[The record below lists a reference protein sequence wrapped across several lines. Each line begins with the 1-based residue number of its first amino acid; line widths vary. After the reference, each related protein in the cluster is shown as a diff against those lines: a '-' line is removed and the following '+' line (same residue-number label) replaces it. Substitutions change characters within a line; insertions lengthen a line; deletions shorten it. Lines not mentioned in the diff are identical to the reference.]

1 MRNLLAYFL
10 SAVMISLLILPV
22 EPASS
27 RGSSSSSSSSSGRS
41 SGSSSTS
48 SYSSGKS
55 SGSSSTSSY
64 SSGRSSGSSS
74 TGSYS
79 SSRSSYS
86 SGKSSGSTSKSS
98 SSTIKSAKPSSG
110 FKSSKPVKIKKHDD
124 DDDDDENVEEETSQE
139 EETNE
144 EAAAEEERIKRDEI
158 LLQIDGGI
166 GPYHLR
172 SNQFYQTTVW
182 GESTHD
188 GSLYFT
194 VHNNGQIEEVDESE
208 INGATVFNIPY
219 NFDPTPFEKE
229 FYLHSLPTDQIYV
242 TSFQYQDIYLFL
254 RSDGTIQWLPQY
266 EALEKNLPI
275 IEAKEV
281 LLSEQI
287 LDRHSNEMALHNFP
301 KNKVYRKN
309 INRIPRY
316 FLFNNEENIQLVG
329 KKELKNYEVLEYD
342 QMIDPTS
349 PDLLGEIEEKIQ
361 DSGVPTGY
369 IYQMTVN
376 NAPRHF
382 IYYGSRSV
390 GFVKNLSSVKENY
403 KVRDFE
409 QVVQKMREE
418 KQAEEKRRSIW
429 KLYLITAGTIMLGIF
444 PLAYWF
450 MNRKRKK
457 KKQPPNRI
465 MTKNTKSTRKKKN
478 VEPVKPVKSV
488 KPERTPIQQSLPKKK
503 EIRVEEKKKYNG
515 GLFQQFEA
523 ANKKE
528 QPKSSGSGLFDQFNS
543 SNRKQ

>member
-10 SAVMISLLILPV
+10 SAVMISLVILPV

-74 TGSYS
+74 TGSS
-79 SSRSSYS
+79 SSSKSSYS
-86 SGKSSGSTSKSS
+86 SGKSSGSTSKGS
-98 SSTIKSAKPSSG
+98 SSTIKRAKPSSG
-110 FKSSKPVKIKKHDD
+110 FQSSKPVKIKKHDD
-124 DDDDDENVEEETSQE
+124 DDDDEEQFEEEEAGQGEETSE
-139 EETNE
+139 EV
-144 EAAAEEERIKRDEI
+144 AAEEERIKRDEI
-158 LLQIDGGI
+158 LIQIDGGI

-172 SNQFYQTTVW
+172 PNQFYQTTIW

-208 INGATVFNIPY
+208 INGSTVFNIPY

-229 FYLHSLPTDQIYV
+229 FYLHNLPTDQIYV

-254 RSDGTIQWLPQY
+254 RSDGTIQWLPKY
-266 EALEKNLPI
+266 EAIETNLPI
-275 IEAKEV
+275 IEAEEV
-281 LLSEQI
+281 LLSEQT
-287 LDRHSNEMALHNFP
+287 LEKHSNEMALHHFP

-309 INRIPRY
+309 INKIPRY
-316 FLFNNEENIQLVG
+316 FLFNNEENVQLIG
-329 KKELKNYEVLEYD
+329 KKESKNYEVLEYD

-349 PDLLGEIEEKIQ
+349 ADLLDEIEEKIQ
-361 DSGVPTGY
+361 NSGVPTGY
-369 IYQMTVN
+369 IYQLTVN
-376 NAPRHF
+376 NVPRNF
-382 IYYGSRSV
+382 IYDGSRSV
-390 GFVKNLSSVKENY
+390 GFVKDLSSVKEDY

-409 QVVQKMREE
+409 QVVQKIRKE
-418 KQAEEKRRSIW
+418 KQEEEKRQSIW
-429 KLYLITAGTIMLGIF
+429 KLYLITAGAIMLGIF
-444 PLAYWF
+444 PLSYWY
-450 MNRKRKK
+450 MTRKRKK
-457 KKQPPNRI
+457 KKQTPNKI
-465 MTKNTKSTRKKKN
+465 ITKNTNHTRKKKN
-478 VEPVKPVKSV
+478 VEPVKPVK
-488 KPERTPIQQSLPKKK
+488 PERTPIQQPLPKKK
-503 EIRVEEKKKYNG
+503 EIRIEEKKKNDG

-528 QPKSSGSGLFDQFNS
+528 QPRSSGSGLFNQFNS
-543 SNRKQ
+543 SNRNQ

>member
-10 SAVMISLLILPV
+10 SAVMISLVILPV

-55 SGSSSTSSY
+55 SGSSGTSSY

-79 SSRSSYS
+79 SGRSSYS
-86 SGKSSGSTSKSS
+86 SGKSSGSASKSS
-98 SSTIKSAKPSSG
+98 SSSIKSAKPSSG
-110 FKSSKPVKIKKHDD
+110 FKSSKPVKIKKKADD
-124 DDDDDENVEEETSQE
+124 DDDDEEENVEEETSQE
-139 EETNE
+139 EETSE
-144 EAAAEEERIKRDEI
+144 EAAAEEERIKRSE
-158 LLQIDGGI
+158 LLIQIDSGT
-166 GPYHLR
+166 GPYHLQP
-172 SNQFYQTTVW
+172 NQYYQSTIW
-182 GESTHD
+182 GDPTHN
-188 GSLYFT
+188 GPLYFT
-194 VHNNGQIEEVDESE
+194 VHNNGQLEEVDESE

-229 FYLHSLPTDQIYV
+229 FYLNSLPTDQIYV
-242 TSFQYQDIYLFL
+242 ASFQYQDIYMFL
-254 RSDGTIQWLPQY
+254 DPDGIIHWLPKY

-275 IEAKEV
+275 IEAEEV
-281 LLSEQI
+281 LLSEQT
-287 LDRHSNEMALHNFP
+287 LEMYSNEMALHNFP
-301 KNKVYRKN
+301 KNKVYRKS

-316 FLFNNEENIQLVG
+316 FLFNNEENVQLVG

-349 PDLLGEIEEKIQ
+349 PDLMGEIKEKIQ

-376 NAPRHF
+376 NALRNF
-382 IYYGSRSV
+382 IYYGRGSV

-403 KVRDFE
+403 MVRDFE
-409 QVVQKMREE
+409 QAVQKMREE
-418 KQAEEKRRSIW
+418 KKEEEKRQSIW
-429 KLYLITAGTIMLGIF
+429 KLYLITAGTIMLGIL
-444 PLAYWF
+444 PLWYWY
-450 MNRKRKK
+450 MNRRKK
-457 KKQPPNRI
+457 KKNQPPNKI
-465 MTKNTKSTRKKKN
+465 MKKNTNHTGKKKN
-478 VEPVKPVKSV
+478 VVPV
-488 KPERTPIQQSLPKKK
+488 KPERTPIQQPLPKKK
-503 EIRVEEKKKYNG
+503 EIRVEEKKKHDG

-523 ANKKE
+523 VNKKE

-543 SNRKQ
+543 SNRNH

>member
-1 MRNLLAYFL
+1 MLAYFL
-10 SAVMISLLILPV
+10 SAVMISLVILPV

-74 TGSYS
+74 TGSS
-79 SSRSSYS
+79 SSTKSSSSYS

-98 SSTIKSAKPSSG
+98 SSTIKNSKPSSG
-110 FKSSKPVKIKKHDD
+110 FQSSKPVKIKKHDD
-124 DDDDDENVEEETSQE
+124 DDDDEEQFEEEEASHEEETS
-139 EETNE
+139 E

-158 LLQIDGGI
+158 LLQIDRGI

-172 SNQFYQTTVW
+172 SNQFYQTTIW

-208 INGATVFNIPY
+208 INGSTVFNIPY

-229 FYLHSLPTDQIYV
+229 FYLHNLPTDQIYV

-254 RSDGTIQWLPQY
+254 RSDGTIQWLPKY
-266 EALEKNLPI
+266 EALETNLPI
-275 IEAKEV
+275 IEAEEV
-281 LLSEQI
+281 LLSDQT
-287 LDRHSNEMALHNFP
+287 LDMHSNEMTLHHFP

-309 INRIPRY
+309 INKIPRY

-329 KKELKNYEVLEYD
+329 KNESKNYEVLEYD
-342 QMIDPTS
+342 QMIDPNT
-349 PDLLGEIEEKIQ
+349 PDLLNEIEEKIQ
-361 DSGVPTGY
+361 NSGVPTGY

-382 IYYGSRSV
+382 IYNGSRSV
-390 GFVKNLSSVKENY
+390 GFVKNLSSVEEGY
-403 KVRDFE
+403 MVRDFE

-418 KQAEEKRRSIW
+418 KQAEKKRQSIW

-444 PLAYWF
+444 PLSYWY
-450 MNRKRKK
+450 MTRKRKK
-457 KKQPPNRI
+457 KKQPPNKI
-465 MTKNTKSTRKKKN
+465 ITKNTKSTRKKKN
-478 VEPVKPVKSV
+478 VEPVKP
-488 KPERTPIQQSLPKKK
+488 ERTPIQQPSPKKR
-503 EIRVEEKKKYNG
+503 EIRVEEKKKYDG

-543 SNRKQ
+543 SNRNQ